1 MNRLE
6 QDAADALQG
15 HEDRAAFRDAER
27 ARWARAQPAVIVGTA
42 QPLFGAQRKAHADWL
57 KQHEAEL
64 PF

>member
-15 HEDRAAFRDAER
+15 HEDCAAFRDAER
-27 ARWARAQPAVIVGTA
+27 ARWARAQPAVIGSVWAPKMSEQQKKT
-42 QPLFGAQRKAHADWL
+42 
-57 KQHEAEL
+57 HEQYIAANNL

>member
-1 MNRLE
+1 MNRLQ

-27 ARWARAQPAVIVGTA
+27 ARWARAQPPVIGSVWAPVMTES
-42 QPLFGAQRKAHADWL
+42 QKKAHEQYVADNR
-57 KQHEAEL
+57 L